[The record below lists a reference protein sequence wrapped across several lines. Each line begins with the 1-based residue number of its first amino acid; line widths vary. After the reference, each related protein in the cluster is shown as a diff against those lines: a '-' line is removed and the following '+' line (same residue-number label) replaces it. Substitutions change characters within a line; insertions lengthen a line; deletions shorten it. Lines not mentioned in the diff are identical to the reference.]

1 MVGAASHPQK
11 REPARTH
18 SWPVLANQQP
28 LEKHT
33 EHKHD
38 RLPHPRKAHEEY
50 KRHAPRVPT
59 DCSQPRSG
67 KVSQRTEDDPAH
79 RGNTKPSGTPTP
91 TPTPNPNPNPNPNSG
106 QVPCEM
112 AFVFRA
118 TPKQTGVLTHVEML
132 GLGLGLGSSLM
143 SKAAAL
149 TLTLTLTQ
157 VLMLTRKLRGAD
169 LAGSVFGATVD
180 PVLFPD

>member
-1 MVGAASHPQK
+1 MNGF
-11 REPARTH
+11 EPVRSDIGWNGRCCKPPPEAGTGTH
-18 SWPVLANQQP
+18 ALLACSCQP
-28 LEKHT
+28 ATTLEKHT

-143 SKAAAL
+143 SKAAAK
-149 TLTLTLTQ
+149 
-157 VLMLTRKLRGAD
+157 RPRGIGQWAD
-169 LAGSVFGATVD
+169 VF
-180 PVLFPD
+180 